1 MTYLVLK
8 HQDGCSPEIME
19 NFDSKDDAE
28 YYLIQNSL
36 DGFGNLSADYNCPY
50 LYIEQVETDPHLPG
64 WHEGPNG
71 YWYGQED
78 RKPNR

>member
-8 HQDGCSPEIME
+8 HQDGCSPEIVE

-28 YYLIQNSL
+28 DYLIQNSL
-36 DGFGNLSADYNCPY
+36 DGLGNLSADYNCPY
-50 LYIEQVETDPHLPG
+50 LYIEQIETDPHLPG

-71 YWYGQED
+71 YWYGRED
-78 RKPNR
+78 WKPNR